1 MLLIS
6 SLGITSKLAI
16 SMNAWLISI
25 EFVGNFIPSMRGS
38 CTTIYWLLI
47 ILQNWFKEVC
57 MIILTAA
64 LLLETNVVVSDMES
78 PIFVKVIASA
88 AELNCS
94 GISLFFITVGGSV

>member
-1 MLLIS
+1 
-6 SLGITSKLAI
+6 
-16 SMNAWLISI
+16 MNAWLISI
-25 EFVGNFIPSMRGS
+25 EFAGNFIPSMRGS
-38 CTTIYWLLI
+38 CTTIYWLFI

-64 LLLETNVVVSDMES
+64 LLLETNVVVPDMES